1 MSILVIVSIISSLFD
16 LFCEMIQYIEHWIM
30 DIMAVHSTEFI
41 YVNQFRETAVRRRL
55 IQYEIAIKTKVW
67 EIRPQLLEITKTPE
81 LRGWIDEM
89 NVNQLIIHNIYILG
103 YETIDERRLTIRYVA
118 TDADGKN
125 VDEIETIE

>member
-1 MSILVIVSIISSLFD
+1 MSILVIVSIISTLFD

-81 LRGWIDEM
+81 LLGWIDEM

-118 TDADGKN
+118 TDADGKDI
-125 VDEIETIE
+125 DEIETIE